1 MKLYYNISFLVF
13 LLISC
18 SKKIELE
25 ELKKLNGYWQ
35 IEKVKVKE
43 GENKEYTIN
52 ENYDYIE
59 LNKEHGFHKK
69 VRWQPTGKFLIN
81 DLQETIKVIKKED
94 EIYLEFSS
102 KFGKHTDKLLKITD
116 KEMILEV
123 ENGNENYYTKVMEDG
138 KAIK

>member
-1 MKLYYNISFLVF
+1 MSFLVF

-59 LNKEHGFHKK
+59 LNKKHGFHKK
-69 VRWQPTGKFLIN
+69 VHWQPTGKFLIN